1 MLNWIADYNNSMKS
15 EEKKIIAY
23 IVACISEFARATGL
37 TEQEAFRYLHIHGGM
52 DFLIEYYDTEHVLSF
67 DTAVEDLK
75 IIAQKSGG
83 LIA

>member
-1 MLNWIADYNNSMKS
+1 MSA

-37 TEQEAFRYLHIHGGM
+37 NTQEAFKYLSNHGGI
-52 DFLIEYYDTEHVLSF
+52 DFLIEFYDIEHTLSF
-67 DTAVEDLK
+67 DEAVDDLK
-75 IIAQKSGG
+75 MVTQRSGG